1 MGLMSSL
8 GGMPRNVRPR
18 HVLAVTAL
26 LGTLAALVSCNDSG
40 NNPTGGLPVPN
51 SIAIADVNGD
61 GLPDLLVATTLD
73 QGSLTN
79 PGYANVILNTQ
90 GAAGTFKT
98 GVQYPTASVNPTSMA
113 VADLTGSGQLD
124 LVVATL
130 SGSVSVYIHDTTPGT
145 FKPAVS
151 YNTGGQPNQVVIADV
166 NGDGHP
172 DLVLADLSMQGSVII
187 LWQDAANPGTFVASP
202 MVLPTQLST
211 ASAQVADLNG
221 DGLPDIV
228 ATGYD
233 ANGNNGQVLVFYQNA
248 AQPGTFLAAKI
259 FPAGPQPQSVKVA
272 DMNGDGLP
280 DLVVADFGPGG
291 DGTGIGGVAVL
302 LQDPANI
309 GSFLAPVSYATPGGA
324 VDVAVG
330 DLNGDGKLDV
340 VVANLNPPPSGSVSV
355 LLQDPAKPGVLLSAS
370 SYEGFGEPIGVAIG
384 DLNNDGHPDIAVAD
398 ATSATVLWAVPT
410 SPGTFQTAVQV
421 GQ

>member
-18 HVLAVTAL
+18 HVLAVTAV
-26 LGTLAALVSCNDSG
+26 LGTLAALASCNDSG

-73 QGSLTN
+73 QGSFSN

-130 SGSVSVYIHDTTPGT
+130 SGSVSVYIHDATPGT
-145 FKPAVS
+145 FQAAVN

-187 LWQDAANPGTFVASP
+187 LWQDAANPGTFLASP
-202 MVLPTQLST
+202 TVLPTQLST

-233 ANGNNGQVLVFYQNA
+233 VNGNNGQVLVFYQNA
-248 AQPGTFLAAKI
+248 AQPGTFLPAKT

-302 LQDPANI
+302 LQDPANV
-309 GSFLAPVSYATPGGA
+309 GFFLAPVSYATPGGA

-330 DLNGDGKLDV
+330 DLDGDGKLDV

-398 ATSATVLWAVPT
+398 ATSATVLWAIPT

>member
-1 MGLMSSL
+1 MSSL
-8 GGMPRNVRPR
+8 GRMPRNVLPQR
-18 HVLAVTAL
+18 VLAVTAL
-26 LGTLAALVSCNDSG
+26 LGTLAALASCNDSQNG
-40 NNPTGGLPVPN
+40 VMGSIPVPN
-51 SIAIADVNGD
+51 SVAIADVNGD

-73 QGSLTN
+73 QGTFSN

-90 GAAGTFKT
+90 ASPGTFMT
-98 GVQYPTASVNPTSMA
+98 GVQYPTVSVNPTSMA
-113 VADLTGSGQLD
+113 VADLTASGHLD

-130 SGSVSVYIHDTTPGT
+130 SGAVSVYLHGATPGT
-145 FKPAVS
+145 FQSAVN

-166 NGDGHP
+166 NGDGRP
-172 DLVLADLSMQGSVII
+172 DLVLADLSQQGSVIV
-187 LWQDAANPGTFVASP
+187 LLQDAANPGTFGTTP
-202 MVLPTQLST
+202 IVLPTQLST

-233 ANGNNGQVLVFYQNA
+233 LSGNHGQVLIFFQNA
-248 AQPGTFLAAKI
+248 AQPGTFLAPVT

-291 DGTGIGGVAVL
+291 DGTGIGGVSIL
-302 LQDPANI
+302 LQDPAHP

-330 DLNGDGKLDV
+330 DLDGDGKPDV

-355 LLQDPAKPGVLLSAS
+355 LLQDPAHAGMLLAAS

-398 ATSATVLWAVPT
+398 AQSATVLWAIPG
-410 SPGTFQTAVQV
+410 SPGTFQAAVAV

>member
-1 MGLMSSL
+1 MGLMNSQD
-8 GGMPRNVRPR
+8 GMPRNALPR
-18 HVLAVTAL
+18 RVLAVTAL
-26 LGTLAALVSCNDSG
+26 LGTLAALASCNDSQNG
-40 NNPTGGLPVPN
+40 MPGSIPVPN
-51 SIAIADVNGD
+51 SVAIADVNGD
-61 GLPDLLVATTLD
+61 GLPDLLVATTAD
-73 QGSLTN
+73 QGTLSN

-90 GAAGTFKT
+90 ASPGTFMT

-113 VADLTGSGQLD
+113 VADLTGSGRLD

-130 SGSVSVYIHDTTPGT
+130 SGAVSVYLHDSTPGT
-145 FKPAVS
+145 FKAAVS
-151 YNTGGQPNQVVIADV
+151 YNSGGQPNQVVIADV
-166 NGDGHP
+166 NGDGFP
-172 DLVLADLSMQGSVII
+172 DLVLADLSQQGSVII
-187 LWQDAANPGTFVASP
+187 LLQDAANPGTFSAP

-221 DGLPDIV
+221 DGLADIV

-233 ANGNNGQVLVFYQNA
+233 LNGNHGQVLVFFQNA
-248 AQPGTFLAAKI
+248 AQPGTFLAAVS
-259 FPAGPQPQSVKVA
+259 FPAGPQPQSVKIA

-291 DGTGIGGVAVL
+291 DGTGIGGVSIL
-302 LQDPANI
+302 LQDPAHP

-330 DLNGDGKLDV
+330 DLDGDGKPDV
-340 VVANLNPPPSGSVSV
+340 VVANLNPPPTGSVSV
-355 LLQDPAKPGVLLSAS
+355 LLQDPAHAGSLLSAS

-398 ATSATVLWAVPT
+398 AQSATVLWAIPG
-410 SPGTFQTAVQV
+410 SPGSFQPAAQV